1 MLARARDRAIVF
13 AVAAM
18 IVGACTIPV
27 CAQTPFSFAT
37 YEKLLRPLNYLRG
50 RASPY
55 VDRKTD
61 FFGGIDAAKAV
72 TFVWAGATW
81 SPKGTLVEDGWRIRF
96 MGAGGLYT
104 YETSAVPGGINDV
117 NAYSAELL
125 GGYRKTFQDIFGTT
139 VYAAAFV
146 GLFHETQLL
155 SFADPSNPAQGGE
168 TGMKGSVELYAR
180 VWQHYILTAFANAS
194 NVHNKYYVKGAV
206 LRELNEMWGVGAEFA
221 TMGDARY
228 SENRMGV
235 AGTFTWQRKIFAL
248 SLGALDNSGRGSGF
262 YTTFS
267 IYSPL

>member
-1 MLARARDRAIVF
+1 MLGRARNRAIVF

-168 TGMKGSVELYAR
+168 TGIKGSVELYAR

-194 NVHNKYYVKGAV
+194 NVHNKYYVKGTV
-206 LRELNEMWGVGAEFA
+206 LRELNESWGIGAEFA

-228 SENRMGV
+228 SENRVGV